1 MKENTKPLLLKKGT
15 FIIKGNKVIEIKG
28 NDRRKTKGEYI

>member
-15 FIIKGNKVIEIKG
+15 FIIKGNKVKIK
-28 NDRRKTKGEYI
+28 NAKI